1 MSCSKLGFPRGTDCT
16 DKSALMVMMGVR
28 CWRKVREK
36 LVGNEKFTELRSLEE
51 DITVTRETNTQT
63 ELGGKSP
70 VNEQV
75 GERQREGQGWTCGV
89 QEGGAATLSRFL
101 HAHTYKARSGNSG
114 AFGIHSYT
122 V

>member
-1 MSCSKLGFPRGTDCT
+1 M
-16 DKSALMVMMGVR
+16 
-28 CWRKVREK
+28 
-36 LVGNEKFTELRSLEE
+36 ELRSLEE
-51 DITVTRETNTQT
+51 DITVTRETNKHTDC

-75 GERQREGQGWTCGV
+75 GEREREGQGWTCGV
-89 QEGGAATLSRFL
+89 QEGGAATLSLFL
-101 HAHTYKARSGNSG
+101 HALTYKARSGNSG